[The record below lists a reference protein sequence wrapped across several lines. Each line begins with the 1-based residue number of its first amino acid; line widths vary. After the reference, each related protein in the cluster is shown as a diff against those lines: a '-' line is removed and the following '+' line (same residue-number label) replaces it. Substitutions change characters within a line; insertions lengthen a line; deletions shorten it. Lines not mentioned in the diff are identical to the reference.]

1 MTQKNLKQEIFRLAS
16 ENIPPREIE
25 LNLNLPP
32 YKIHER
38 FHHELM
44 EGYLEAHQAGLM
56 NSLGDKSEK
65 VKKLEEERNKLI
77 ELRRELMRER
87 ARKYREKHQARINE
101 LQRKRY
107 QKRKQMFK
115 AKRGEQ

>member
-16 ENIPPREIE
+16 SNVAPRQIE
-25 LNLNLPP
+25 LTLNLPP

-44 EGYLEAHQAGLM
+44 QGYLEAHQAGLM
-56 NSLGDKSEK
+56 NSLGNKSEK
-65 VKKLEEERNKLI
+65 VKALEEQREKLLEI
-77 ELRRELMRER
+77 KRAKERER
-87 ARKYREKHQARINE
+87 FRKYREKYKDQIKE

-115 AKRGEQ
+115 AKRGE